1 MMGLFGN
8 LLLGLAGLIAL
19 LGVLLIW
26 VPVVGLL
33 LLALSAVCYFV
44 AQFLKREARR
54 IEVRR
59 QQGGDWL
66 G

>member
-1 MMGLFGN
+1 MRIIGY
-8 LLLGLAGLIAL
+8 LLLGLAGVFAL
-19 LGVLLIW
+19 AGVFLIW

-33 LLALSAVCYFV
+33 LLASSAVCYFI

>member
-1 MMGLFGN
+1 M
-8 LLLGLAGLIAL
+8 LGLAGVVAL
-19 LGVLLIW
+19 FGVLLIW
-26 VPVVGLL
+26 LPVVGLL
-33 LLALSAVCYFV
+33 LLALSAVFYFV